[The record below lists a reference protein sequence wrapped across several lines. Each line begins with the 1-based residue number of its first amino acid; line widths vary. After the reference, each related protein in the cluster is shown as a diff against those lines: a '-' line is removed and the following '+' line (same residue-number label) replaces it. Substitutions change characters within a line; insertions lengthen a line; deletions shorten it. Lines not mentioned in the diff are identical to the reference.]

1 MQLSEYHISVGVQK
15 PITYPQIYLRS
26 NINPLFWKQFLQ
38 LVHLSHLKKSSCQI
52 TSTWKAIM
60 TVCPE
65 AYAIAG
71 RLKCGVGRTAVVK
84 KIRGNDNSTERKQ
97 ATSAKHKDHS
107 LNI

>member
-84 KIRGNDNSTERKQ
+84 KKSEEMITQQRESKRLLQSTKII
-97 ATSAKHKDHS
+97 
-107 LNI
+107 L